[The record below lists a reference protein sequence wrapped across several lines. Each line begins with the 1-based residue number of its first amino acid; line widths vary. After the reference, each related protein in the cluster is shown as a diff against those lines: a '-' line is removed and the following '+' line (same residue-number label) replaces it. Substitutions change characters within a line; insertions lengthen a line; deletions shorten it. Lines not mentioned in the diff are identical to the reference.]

1 MEMFIDILLD
11 AAIDCVKMLP
21 FLFLAFLLIEALEHY
36 SSDFTKKLM
45 VKVDKAGPVVGAIVG
60 CVPQC
65 GFSVMAANLYS
76 GGIITVGTLIAVF
89 LATSDEAILIKS
101 GTCRKDR
108 CAASGKSDHC
118 NYCRIS
124 GRYFL

>member
-65 GFSVMAANLYS
+65 GFRLWQQICIQAESLR
-76 GGIITVGTLIAVF
+76 L
-89 LATSDEAILIKS
+89 E
-101 GTCRKDR
+101 
-108 CAASGKSDHC
+108 H
-118 NYCRIS
+118 
-124 GRYFL
+124 

>member
-1 MEMFIDILLD
+1 MEMFIDVLLD

-60 CVPQC
+60 CVL
-65 GFSVMAANLYS
+65 SVDFRLWQQICIQAESLR
-76 GGIITVGTLIAVF
+76 L
-89 LATSDEAILIKS
+89 E
-101 GTCRKDR
+101 
-108 CAASGKSDHC
+108 H
-118 NYCRIS
+118 
-124 GRYFL
+124 